1 MEMEYSRPIVGPLVG
16 FAFVDTVVV
25 GWMDLV
31 VSVEAAMGFVLDVG
45 FVLEVDLVVP
55 LDFVVPHCFENLAA
69 KTALYSEALLWRLLQ
84 SVDTTGEAAALEDTS
99 HLNRQ
104 FAEAARVVA
113 NTIFLVRLAGILHPC
128 RQALIRAATAT
139 SR

>member
-1 MEMEYSRPIVGPLVG
+1 M
-16 FAFVDTVVV
+16 
-25 GWMDLV
+25 
-31 VSVEAAMGFVLDVG
+31 
-45 FVLEVDLVVP
+45 P

-69 KTALYSEALLWRLLQ
+69 KIALRSEKLLWRLLP
-84 SVDTTGEAAALEDTS
+84 SVDTTDEAAALEHTS

-104 FAEAARVVA
+104 FAQAARVVT

-128 RQALIRAATAT
+128 RRALIRAATAT